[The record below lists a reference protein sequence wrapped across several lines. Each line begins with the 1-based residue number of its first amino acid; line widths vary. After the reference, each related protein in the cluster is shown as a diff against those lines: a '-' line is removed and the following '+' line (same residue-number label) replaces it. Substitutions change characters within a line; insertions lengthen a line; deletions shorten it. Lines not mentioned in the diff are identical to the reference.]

1 MRLISIEMKTGT
13 QKVVV
18 NTEQICCIR
27 QDGDTVTLRLACG
40 HAVTTKFTDVDHAT
54 DYIQR
59 AASHSFVT
67 A

>member
-1 MRLISIEMKTGT
+1 MRLISIEMKTST
-13 QKVVV
+13 QKVV

-40 HAVTTKFTDVDHAT
+40 HAVTTKCTDVDHAT

-59 AASHSFVT
+59 AASVSYVT